1 MALAISEAFAGSD
14 VGGLQTT
21 AVRDGDY
28 WVVTGTKKYDKLVMG
43 INYFADIFCQLG
55 GSQTELSLIT
65 SPLDAKPRYAGQ
77 MKRPRKNYYS
87 LILKTGFTVM
97 LIERGP
103 GVSTKPIKTAYSAVA
118 GTAFVSFDKVN
129 PKENDSQEYH
139 ISYSFRSGCPSLIL

>member
-77 MKRPRKNYYS
+77 IKTEEELLFTHLEDWLYCNAYRARPRRFDQTDQDRLFSSCWYRIRVIRQGES
-87 LILKTGFTVM
+87 
-97 LIERGP
+97 ER
-103 GVSTKPIKTAYSAVA
+103 
-118 GTAFVSFDKVN
+118 
-129 PKENDSQEYH
+129 E
-139 ISYSFRSGCPSLIL
+139 